1 MMIKKYSS
9 VKDNQDLKEEQSL
22 KVVFQ
27 EQKLIL
33 E

>member
-1 MMIKKYSS
+1 MIKKYSS

-22 KVVFQ
+22 KFVFQ